1 MRVNQAGRDLI
12 AEFEGQRLTAYRC
25 PAGVLTIGIGST
37 KPAVSPGQQITVDE
51 MWSRFDHDIA
61 IFETGVLAALAGAP
75 TTQNQFNAMT
85 SLAFNIGLQGFRTSS
100 VLRAHRA
107 GNTSAAANA
116 FGLWNKATVD
126 GRLVEVPGLTR
137 RRAAEAALYLALGA
151 DGFTVPVAAMPQEV
165 AKPATAASSKA
176 VQTNVA
182 VAAGA
187 VTLAVSNLK
196 PAIDAVQGA
205 VEAAKSAQGTWAS
218 VADLLSPLANGHV
231 YTVIITACITV
242 AAVYLIRRVF
252 RRVKAGEMTP

>member
-25 PAGVLTIGIGST
+25 PAGVWTIGIGST
-37 KPAVSPGQQITVDE
+37 QPPVTPGMQITMDE
-51 MWSRFDHDIA
+51 MWERFDHDIA

-75 TTQNQFNAMT
+75 TTQNQFNAMV
-85 SLAFNIGLQGFRTSS
+85 SLAFNIGLGGFRTSS
-100 VLRAHRA
+100 VLRAHKA

-137 RRAAEAALYLALGA
+137 RRAAETALYLTLSDA
-151 DGFTVPVAAMPQEV
+151 GFAVPASAMPQAV
-165 AKPATAASSKA
+165 AKPATAATSKA

-187 VTLAVSNLK
+187 VTLAGSNLK
-196 PAIDAVQGA
+196 PAIDAVDAA
-205 VEAAKSAQGTWAS
+205 VQAAKSAQGTWAS
-218 VADLLSPLANGHV
+218 LRDLLSPLSNGHV
-231 YTVIITACITV
+231 YTALIAVGITL

-252 RRVKAGEMTP
+252 RRVNAGEMRP

>member
-1 MRVNQAGRDLI
+1 MRVNQEGRDLI

-37 KPAVSPGQQITVDE
+37 KPAVSPGQQITVDQ
-51 MWSRFDHDIA
+51 MWSRFDDDIA
-61 IFETGVLAALAGAP
+61 VFETGVLAALGGSP
-75 TTQNQFNAMT
+75 VTQNQFNAMV
-85 SLAFNIGLQGFRTSS
+85 SLAFNIGLGGFRTSS
-100 VLRAHRA
+100 VLRAHKA
-107 GNTSAAANA
+107 GNTSAAAGA
-116 FGLWNKATVD
+116 FSLWNKATVG

-151 DGFTVPVAAMPQEV
+151 DGFSVPAPAMPQEV
-165 AKPATAASSKA
+165 AKPAGATTSKA

-218 VADLLSPLANGHV
+218 VADLLSPLRNGHV
-231 YTVIITACITV
+231 YTVIITALITV

-252 RRVKAGEMTP
+252 KRVRAGEMTP